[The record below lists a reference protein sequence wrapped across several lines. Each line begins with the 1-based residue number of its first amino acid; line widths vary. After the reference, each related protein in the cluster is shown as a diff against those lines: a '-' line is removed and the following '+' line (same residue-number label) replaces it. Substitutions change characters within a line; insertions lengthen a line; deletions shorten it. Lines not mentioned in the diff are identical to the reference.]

1 MFKNLILNNEY
12 SFDFDGSFIYKGDLY
27 KNDNPINNSMQI
39 EINDTIYTFSRKW
52 LGLLAHYEVNLKIS
66 DVLKISFVK
75 CLSRVIGLKCESL
88 MIFKSS
94 IKLDEEFYIVPGFTN
109 FAISKKGI
117 VKSVK
122 YNRILNVNIGPYGYP
137 YVNVY
142 DADKSRWRSVSLHIL
157 LARTFIHNS
166 DPENKFFV
174 NHKDGDKENLILT
187 NLEWVTSLE
196 NQRHAVDTGLRKD
209 NKPCKVFDTVSKKVT
224 VYQSLGI
231 ALGAIGLKVKNANLV
246 SKINGKIVPA
256 LFIDRY
262 EIKLLNDESEWFYSD
277 EQNLKIRDRTLGPFE
292 AKSLKDGK
300 VFEAKTIKELS
311 SIVGMSGSSIQ
322 DSLRSLN
329 NKSTGGFLFRIK
341 SDEDW
346 PIVYHENVFIK
357 PRKILLTNL
366 ETNQELVFL
375 SIRQAIKFLGIDKR
389 TLKHR
394 LVTNKPYK
402 EWEIKEVI

>member
-166 DPENKFFV
+166 DPEIKFFV
-174 NHKDGDKENLILT
+174 NHKDGNKENLILT
-187 NLEWVTSLE
+187 NLEWVTSIE
-196 NQRHAVDTGLRKD
+196 NQRHAIDTGLRND
-209 NKPCKVFDTVSKKVT
+209 NKSCKVFDVIDKKEMF
-224 VYQSLGI
+224 YHSLGT
-231 ALGAIGLKVKNANLV
+231 ALKAIGLKVRNANLV
-246 SKINGKIVPA
+246 SKINGNIVPA
-256 LFIDRY
+256 LFNGRY
-262 EIKLLNDESEWFYSD
+262 EIKLLEDKSEWFYSN
-277 EQNLKIRDRTLGPFE
+277 EQNLKLRDKSLGPFQ
-292 AKSLKDGK
+292 AKSLKDGI

-311 SIVGMSGSSIQ
+311 IVSNVSRYSIE
-322 DSLRSLN
+322 DSLRSLSV
-329 NKSTGGFLFRIK
+329 KSIGGFLFRAK
-341 SDEDW
+341 TDEDW
-346 PIVYHENVFIK
+346 PTVYYESTFTK
-357 PRKILLTNL
+357 PRKIHLTNL
-366 ETNQELVFL
+366 ESNQELVFS
-375 SIRQAIKFLGIDKR
+375 SISQAIKFLGIDKR

-394 LVTNKPYK
+394 LATNKPYK